1 MKTDSSRRNFLAAGL
16 SLPVAGMASAA
27 APQLPPEKVRKPK
40 VAEIAAPAR
49 YRTLGKT
56 GLKVST
62 VGYGCMI
69 TSDSSVI
76 SRAVDMGITYF
87 DTARGYQSGNNERM
101 VGAALKGSRNKVA
114 ISSKSEAKTATEAV
128 GHLDTSLKELGTDYL
143 DIWYMHARDTV
154 AAIPDELVAVWE
166 NAKKQG
172 KIRHIGI
179 STHNPAAIVDRV
191 LAVGK
196 FEVVLST
203 YNFTV
208 GGANDPAYKKLVDA
222 GIGMVAMKVMAP
234 ASRAG
239 GFSNL
244 PGYRADRMDRV
255 TKPGGPV
262 AALKWVL
269 RDQRFATTIPSMTDI
284 DQLEMNFGAMSE
296 PFSAADEKLLAR
308 INEDIR
314 PLYCRMCY
322 QCSGQCPKGVP
333 VADTIRYLSY
343 ADFYGQFAL
352 GREHFLA
359 LPEEARA
366 VRCRDCGACEVKCP
380 NGVHVAERLVRAQEL
395 FA

>member
-27 APQLPPEKVRKPK
+27 ASQAPAAKAPRPPS
-40 VAEIAAPAR
+40 AEAPSAR

-101 VGAALKGSRNKVA
+101 VGAALKGSRTKVV
-114 ISSKSEAKTATEAV
+114 ISSKSESKTAAEAMA
-128 GHLDTSLKELGTDYL
+128 HLDTSLKELGTDYL

-154 AAIPDELVAVWE
+154 EAIPDEQIAVWE

-208 GGANDPAYKKLVDA
+208 GTGNDPAYKKLVDA

-239 GFSNL
+239 GFSSL
-244 PGYRADRMDRV
+244 PGFRADRMDRV
-255 TKPGGPV
+255 TRPGGPV

-269 RDQRFATTIPSMTDI
+269 RDQRFATTIPSMTDV
-284 DQLEMNFGAMSE
+284 DQLEANFRAMSE
-296 PFSAADEKLLAR
+296 PFSAADEKLLAQIDR
-308 INEDIR
+308 DIR

-322 QCSGQCPKGVP
+322 QCTGQCPKGVP

-366 VRCRDCGACEVKCP
+366 VRCRDCGSCQVRCP
-380 NGVHVAERLVRAQEL
+380 NGVHVAERLVRAQDL

>member
-27 APQLPPEKVRKPK
+27 APQAPPAKTPKPK

-69 TSDSSVI
+69 TSDASVI

-101 VGAALKGSRNKVA
+101 VGAALKASRSKIVL
-114 ISSKSEAKTATEAV
+114 SSKSEAKTAAEAV
-128 GHLDTSLKELGTDYL
+128 AELNTSLKELGTDYL
-143 DIWYMHARDTV
+143 DIWYMHSRDTV

-172 KIRHIGI
+172 KIRHIAI

-208 GGANDPAYKKLVDA
+208 GTGNDPAYKKLVDA

-244 PGYRADRMDRV
+244 PGFRADRMDRV
-255 TKPGGPV
+255 QKPGGPM

-269 RDQRFATTIPSMTDI
+269 RDTRFATSIPSMTDI
-284 DQLEMNFGAMSE
+284 DQLEMNFRAMSE
-296 PFSAADEKLLAR
+296 PFTAADEKILAQ
-308 INEDIR
+308 INEDVR

-333 VADTIRYLSY
+333 VPDTIRYLSY

-352 GREHFLA
+352 GRERFLA
-359 LPEEARA
+359 LPEETRA
-366 VRCRDCGACEVKCP
+366 VRCRDCGSCRVQCP
-380 NGVHVAERLVRAQEL
+380 NGVRVAERLVRAQDL

>member
-16 SLPVAGMASAA
+16 SLPVAGMASATGSQAPA
-27 APQLPPEKVRKPK
+27 AKAPRPPS
-40 VAEIAAPAR
+40 AEAPSAR

-101 VGAALKGSRNKVA
+101 VGAALKGSRHKVV
-114 ISSKSEAKTATEAV
+114 ISSKSESKTAAEAMA
-128 GHLDTSLKELGTDYL
+128 HLETSLKELGTDYL
-143 DIWYMHARDTV
+143 DIWYMHSRDTV
-154 AAIPDELVAVWE
+154 AAIPDEQIAVWE

-179 STHNPAAIVDRV
+179 STHNPIAIVDRV

-208 GGANDPAYKKLVDA
+208 GAGNDPAYKKLVDA

-234 ASRAG
+234 ASRAS
-239 GFSNL
+239 GFSGV
-244 PGYRADRMDRV
+244 PGYRADRLDRV
-255 TKPGGPV
+255 QKPGGPV

-284 DQLEMNFGAMSE
+284 DQLEMNFRAMSE
-296 PFSAADEKLLAR
+296 PFSAADEKVLAR
-308 INEDIR
+308 IDEDVR

-322 QCSGQCPKGVP
+322 QCTGQCPKGVP
-333 VADTIRYLSY
+333 VPDTIRYLSY

-366 VRCRDCGACEVKCP
+366 VRCRDCASCEVRCP
-380 NGVHVAERLVRAQEL
+380 NGVHVAERLVRAQDL

>member
-1 MKTDSSRRNFLAAGL
+1 MKTDSSRRNFLVAGL
-16 SLPVAGMASAA
+16 SLPVAGMASAPLPQAPPAQTPRPPSAEA
-27 APQLPPEKVRKPK
+27 AS
-40 VAEIAAPAR
+40 AR

-101 VGAALKGSRNKVA
+101 VGAALKASRNKVV
-114 ISSKSEAKTATEAV
+114 ISSKSESKTAAEALA
-128 GHLDTSLKELGTDYL
+128 HLDTSLKELGTDYL
-143 DIWYMHARDTV
+143 DIWYMHARDTA
-154 AAIPDELVAVWE
+154 AAIPDEQVAVWE

-208 GGANDPAYKKLVDA
+208 GGANDPAYKRLVDA

-244 PGYRADRMDRV
+244 PGYRADRLDRV
-255 TKPGGPV
+255 QKPGGPV

-269 RDQRFATTIPSMTDI
+269 KDTRFATTIPSMTDI
-284 DQLEMNFGAMSE
+284 DQLEANFRCMSE
-296 PFSAADEKLLAR
+296 PFTAADEKLLAR
-308 INEDIR
+308 IDEDIR

-322 QCSGQCPKGVP
+322 QCTGQCPKGVR

-359 LPEEARA
+359 LPEEARTA
-366 VRCRDCGACEVKCP
+366 RCRDCASCQVHCP
-380 NGVHVAERLVRAQEL
+380 NGVHVAERLVRAQDL